1 MVGLIHS
8 IPQTHWRS
16 KNQRRKQGMG
26 SHAEKPILCFAGA
39 ETAASASERCVPES
53 GIRKGGRLENF
64 MVWKYNES
72 RRGAM
77 ALSVILLNGA
87 SSSGKSTLARALRQ
101 RLRDTK
107 REEYRIV
114 SIDDFLDMTAHE
126 PIYEDDV
133 YEISHL
139 LCQKA
144 LDILKS
150 GDGAIIDHVIT
161 SERIYR
167 QLTEALKDYPLITV
181 QVTCPL
187 RELEKREKER
197 GDRSIGSAKAS
208 CAYLYPQKGYDLTL
222 NTLELSP
229 EECSEKICAL
239 LD

>member
-1 MVGLIHS
+1 
-8 IPQTHWRS
+8 
-16 KNQRRKQGMG
+16 
-26 SHAEKPILCFAGA
+26 
-39 ETAASASERCVPES
+39 
-53 GIRKGGRLENF
+53 
-64 MVWKYNES
+64 
-72 RRGAM
+72 M

-87 SSSGKSTLARALRQ
+87 SSSGKSTLAGALRQ